1 MITASAN
8 RGTVSVEV
16 FPGGALAALTL
27 TDRALAL
34 GPHALAADILD
45 AVAEATALANQRT
58 KHALGDGVTG
68 LGLDTDPALVERVE
82 ATTPDTW
89 RVP

>member
-8 RGTVSVEV
+8 RGPISVEV

-34 GPHALAADILD
+34 GPRALAAAILD
-45 AVAEATALANQRT
+45 AVDEATALANQRT
-58 KHALGDGVTG
+58 KLALRGART
-68 LGLDTDPALVERVE
+68 GLDTDPALLERVE
-82 ATTPDTW
+82 TTTPDTW
-89 RVP
+89 RVFP